1 MTVKPEK
8 IVSNL
13 ERITTEYIELE
24 DRIRLA
30 GLTEEN
36 QTVCIWLTMRLLKRL
51 ITHCLNL
58 LEKNTP
64 ELKETPTQNEQ
75 SREIIH
81 NFVQQSADQ
90 QVVEE
95 TAVKVTKNSPNHLAA
110 EIDVKSDHGG
120 VTIIFKGEFSSYYV
134 IYLNNQQLRQW
145 LGMLHIIWQK
155 AEWSTLVWPDWMSSS
170 PQETASLATPIH

>member
-1 MTVKPEK
+1 MKLEK
-8 IVSNL
+8 IVRNL
-13 ERITTEYIELE
+13 ERITTEHVELE

-30 GLTEEN
+30 GLTYDN

-51 ITHCLNL
+51 ITHFLNL

-64 ELKETPTQNEQ
+64 ELKETPTQSEQ
-75 SREIIH
+75 SRESIH
-81 NFVQQSADQ
+81 NFVQQSAEQ

-110 EIDVKSDHGG
+110 EIDVKSDHAG
-120 VTIIFKGEFSSYYV
+120 VTIIFKGEFSSHHA